1 MKKLIILS
9 GLLLFCVV
17 SFAQHRGMQGDFEK
31 FKSQKISFM
40 TEKMELSPEEAQKF
54 WPIYNEF
61 EEKRMTIFKTRKEL
75 EDKVNDNYT
84 KFSENEFKKLS
95 YEIVDL
101 HVKEAGLLKEYHEK
115 FLRVLPAKKVVVIGQ
130 LENEFRFKMIRE
142 FRQRERENENKK

>member
-1 MKKLIILS
+1 
-9 GLLLFCVV
+9 
-17 SFAQHRGMQGDFEK
+17 
-31 FKSQKISFM
+31 M